1 MQSDGVPSVLPE
13 RPIRPLPK
21 RKLRER
27 LSSGAVQTTEHSTA
41 TVNTI
46 PLFYY
51 PTHNAGGPLYDLQK
65 ANREHHKHSNET
77 SENQGLPHSYKH
89 DPLPMASTAL
99 TASTIENQLQTTPPD
114 DTKNHKSSD
123 KEVTVGRTASAASS
137 IDGYDLLEN
146 TNNKKKRKIPSASDT
161 TSQGSFVVSTGS
173 VEMLEL
179 GSGIIAGNQATACAF
194 DVSGSLSMHSD
205 GISGSG
211 RGRLGRTLHTRS
223 PLRTLSDG
231 NNSWPGRPLK
241 KGLHK
246 SGNGTHCHI

>member
-1 MQSDGVPSVLPE
+1 MPSDGVPSVLPE

-27 LSSGAVQTTEHSTA
+27 LSSGAVQTTEHSTT

-46 PLFYY
+46 PLFYH
-51 PTHNAGGPLYDLQK
+51 PAHNTGRPPDDLQK
-65 ANREHHKHSNET
+65 ATREHHKHANET
-77 SENQGLPHSYKH
+77 SEDQGLPNSYKH

-99 TASTIENQLQTTPPD
+99 IASTTETQLQTTPPD
-114 DTKNHKSSD
+114 DIKNNKSAD
-123 KEVTVGRTASAASS
+123 QEVTVGRTVSAASS

-161 TSQGSFVVSTGS
+161 TLQGSFVSTGP

-179 GSGIIAGNQATACAF
+179 GSGIVAGNQATACPF
-194 DVSGSLSMHSD
+194 DVLGSLSMHSD